1 MSRPAAR
8 GTVASALAAVPP
20 AVGPALWFALPEPW
34 GFLLGFY
41 LFLAF
46 GALTGAA
53 LARPGGTGPAAFRF
67 GAAFSIPGAVL
78 PFSLV
83 PADGPG
89 LVLSTAAAWG
99 LALGAGAALG
109 AFLSAPRLA
118 GVGGSRWGEAVR
130 WGTAFLGG
138 GAVGG
143 AGATVLVTALP
154 ARGYLAAWA
163 MGLVGAAVLAG
174 RILGRARRD

>member
-1 MSRPAAR
+1 MRRLRAR
-8 GTVASALAAVPP
+8 GPVATLLAAVPP
-20 AVGPALWFALPEPW
+20 SAGPLLWFALPEPW
-34 GFLLGFY
+34 GLLAGFY

-53 LARPGGTGPAAFRF
+53 RARPGGAGPAAFRF

-83 PADGPG
+83 PAAGPG
-89 LVLSTAAAWG
+89 LVVSTAAAWG

-109 AFLSAPRLA
+109 AFLSAPRLMA
-118 GVGGSRWGEAVR
+118 AGSRPRAAAR
-130 WGTAFLGG
+130 WGTAFL
-138 GAVGG
+138 VGG
-143 AGATVLVTALP
+143 AAGGALATLLVTALP

-163 MGLVGAAVLAG
+163 IGVVGAAAVAG
-174 RILGRARRD
+174 RVVGRAPED